1 MAKITLIGL
10 HNFTDG
16 TIWDGLNVPLGADK
30 ETLINTIMLEY
41 GELETLYASPST
53 MQFAISNWSNLYQDS
68 MIRLWGTVGLE
79 YNPIYNYD
87 RTETETETPNITK
100 KSTATSTA
108 SSTANNDNL
117 SENENEHTVSA
128 FDSADYS
135 PSSKDTSN
143 AKDTV
148 NSSANSTGNS
158 DSTETETGTRKT
170 ERRSYGNIGVTTTQ
184 RMIESE
190 RSISKWSWYQEVSTL
205 FAGALLLG
213 IY

>member
-1 MAKITLIGL
+1 MAKITLIGM

-16 TIWDGLNVPLGADK
+16 AIWEGLNVPLGADK

-41 GELETLYASPST
+41 GEMETLYASPST

-68 MIRLWGTVGLE
+68 MNRLWGTVGLE

-100 KSTATSTA
+100 TSATTSTA
-108 SSTANNDNL
+108 SSTANNENL
-117 SENENEHTVSA
+117 SEDENEHTVSA

-135 PSSKDTSN
+135 PSSKDTSTS
-143 AKDTV
+143 KDTV
-148 NSSANSTGNS
+148 NSNANSVGNS
-158 DSTETETGTRKT
+158 DSRETETGTRKT
-170 ERRSYGNIGVTTTQ
+170 ERRAYGNIGVTTTQ

-190 RSISKWSWYQEVSTL
+190 RSISKWSWYQTVSAM
-205 FAGALLLG
+205 FAGSLLLG